1 MRIDVALSPA
11 EFPAKLPPARR
22 AVLIDV
28 VRATTSIVLAF
39 QGGCEGVL
47 PVPTPEAARA
57 ARARPEGAGALL
69 CGEQGGLPI
78 PGFDLANSP
87 SALLAAPLRG
97 RRLILCTSNGTPALA
112 ALRGVPQ
119 VWIGALRNASAVA
132 AALVA
137 GQGDVALACSGKD
150 GSFCL
155 EDAVCAGAICHAL
168 RAGAA
173 GPVVGSDAAEAA
185 ELLFHHHRQDLLGM
199 LRGAEWGRR
208 LEALGLLEDLRL
220 CAELDAAPLAPALR
234 DGQITL

>member
-1 MRIDVALSPA
+1 VM
-11 EFPAKLPPARR
+11 
-22 AVLIDV
+22 
-28 VRATTSIVLAF
+28 AF
-39 QGGCEGVL
+39 QRGCAGVL

-57 ARARPEGAGALL
+57 ARGRPEGADALL

-87 SALLAAPLRG
+87 SALAAAPLRG

-119 VWIGALRNASAVA
+119 VWIGALRNAAAVA
-132 AALVA
+132 AALAA
-137 GQGDVALACSGKD
+137 GQGDAVLACSGKD

-155 EDAVCAGAICHAL
+155 EDAVCAGAVCHAL

-173 GPVVGSDAAEAA
+173 GPVVVSDAADAA
-185 ELLFHHHRQDLLGM
+185 ELLFRHHRHDLLGM

-234 DGQITL
+234 DGHITL